1 MMMHLE
7 DWGRIGY
14 WFHLAFKTKEPSD
27 QDKETAD
34 KILRF
39 SRACKEEEEMYA
51 DEDDSNVEE

>member
-1 MMMHLE
+1 MMMCLE

-27 QDKETAD
+27 QDKKTAD

-39 SRACKEEEEMYA
+39 SRACKEEEEEM
-51 DEDDSNVEE
+51 S